1 MGTYNLHLLKSSIGK
16 ENVGLYRDNGLGVLR
31 NLSDSETEPLR
42 KQITKLFKDCGLSIT
57 IKMNLKTINFLDIS
71 FELVNNTYQPY
82 HKPNNKPAYIHKQSN
97 HPPYILKE
105 LPKSINKQIS
115 DISCDEH
122 VFNNAKEKYRKSFRK

>member
-1 MGTYNLHLLKSSIGK
+1 
-16 ENVGLYRDNGLGVLR
+16 
-31 NLSDSETEPLR
+31 
-42 KQITKLFKDCGLSIT
+42 
-57 IKMNLKTINFLDIS
+57 MNLKTIDFLEIR

-82 HKPNNKPAYIHKQSN
+82 RKPNNESAYIHKQSN
-97 HPPYILKE
+97 RPPNILKE